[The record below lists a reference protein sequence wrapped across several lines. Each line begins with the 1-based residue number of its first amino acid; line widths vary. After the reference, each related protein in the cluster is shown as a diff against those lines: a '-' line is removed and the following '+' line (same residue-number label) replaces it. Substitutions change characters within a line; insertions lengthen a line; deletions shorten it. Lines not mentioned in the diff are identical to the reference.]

1 MIPALLFAGPLFGI
15 AFAQSEG
22 NGTLIGGVQVVVE
35 GNGTLI
41 GGVQVV
47 VDPPKQG
54 QTLPQ
59 MNLSE
64 GLLLGDQPVSIP
76 APPVMQQNHQK
87 DIPEALPIGDQVSG
101 DASHTPATGEQTLSD
116 ALAVSDGGIEAKVV
130 KGSVALSLPIR
141 DNVTIGD
148 SVSHGS
154 PVSSVNKVTTNIED
168 SIKVDAITVWNR
180 AGHGSSPTSS
190 PSPSPN
196 PTPTGQTGNPVPQKA
211 SRLTR
216 SIVDAITMDDV
227 FTKRG
232 PIGAVMQE
240 QLRVVDNIAV
250 SGLVVPPSPPKISVT
265 AAPILQVTP
274 DQSAEMTFHST
285 TSGTYSIS
293 IKSDDGGHVVRT
305 IDGKMSLGANSAT
318 WDGNDGQGNM
328 ATAGSYSYYIRA
340 QNAGGVREPPA
351 EGDGAIVVV
360 GGPKAPG
367 QVQLP
372 TDMSYWLILPI
383 VAAAGVASF
392 LFLRRRR
399 PLTFYLPDEASPV
412 IDDIR
417 SRYPN
422 AAVEDYV
429 ETTEEGVRRFKGV
442 TIRSGKADDEWM
454 EEIADRVKKLAGVDS
469 LNVNYKGKTMTL

>member
-15 AFAQSEG
+15 AFAQSAG
-22 NGTLIGGVQVVVE
+22 NGTLIGAVQD
-35 GNGTLI
+35 LL
-41 GGVQVV
+41 
-47 VDPPKQG
+47 DPQQQG

-59 MNLSE
+59 VDLTES
-64 GLLLGDQPVSIP
+64 LLLAD
-76 APPVMQQNHQK
+76 PPVEIPPPPVTQQSQQA

-101 DASHTPATGEQTLSD
+101 DPSHSPGASEQPVSD
-116 ALAVSDGGIEAKVV
+116 SLAVSDGGIEAKVF
-130 KGSVALSLPIR
+130 KASVILSQPIS
-141 DNVTIGD
+141 DGIAVGD

-154 PVSSVNKVTTNIED
+154 PVSKSDKATRIIHD
-168 SIKVDAITVWNR
+168 SLGVSDVTVWNR
-180 AGHGSSPTSS
+180 LAGHTS
-190 PSPSPN
+190 N
-196 PTPTGQTGNPVPQKA
+196 PPPTGQTGNPVPPR
-211 SRLTR
+211 STHLTR
-216 SIVDAITMDDV
+216 SIVDAITMDDI
-227 FTKRG
+227 FAGKG
-232 PIGAVMQE
+232 PSGVAPKE
-240 QLRVVDNIAV
+240 ELRVVDNIAV
-250 SGLVVPPSPPKISVT
+250 SGLVVPPSAPKISVT
-265 AAPILQVTP
+265 APPILQVTP

-285 TSGTYSIS
+285 TSGTYSIA

-318 WDGNDGQGNM
+318 WDGKDGQGNM
-328 ATAGSYSYYIRA
+328 AASGSYSYYIRA
-340 QNAGGVREPPA
+340 QSAGGVREPPA

-360 GGPKAPG
+360 GAPKTPG

-372 TDMSYWLILPI
+372 TDTSYWLILPI
-383 VAAAGVASF
+383 VAAAGAASF
-392 LFLRRRR
+392 LFLRRKR
-399 PLTFYLPDEASPV
+399 PLTFYLPDEASAV

-417 SRYPN
+417 SRYPD